1 MPYLQ
6 TFMPISFPEHPAQP
20 ELCLDWGTFGDQM
33 DAAFDLTNLLRN
45 WAWNSEQF
53 NVQWVDADDGRRLIQ
68 VRVELGVLQM
78 ETTGRPDGLRPEGL
92 DSYLH
97 LCTDRLETDAST
109 PIDSKLCGALR
120 DEALQVFH
128 RITAA
133 LTLGDLESVMHDAD
147 GILRRMDLCRRF
159 QGDSAAF
166 ANLESLRPQT
176 IMMRSRAGAELALAA
191 GQHAAARRA
200 LSSGLE
206 DLEACLGPTA
216 LKRAQRGRSSEACRP
231 CSCPDSLHR
240 SEWSCKRD

>member
-1 MPYLQ
+1 
-6 TFMPISFPEHPAQP
+6 
-20 ELCLDWGTFGDQM
+20 M
-33 DAAFDLTNLLRN
+33 DAAFDLTSLLRN

-128 RITAA
+128 RIAAA

-147 GILRRMDLCRRF
+147 GILRRMDLCREF
-159 QGDSAAF
+159 QGDNATF
-166 ANLESLRPQT
+166 ASLESLRPQA

-206 DLEACLGPTA
+206 DLEACLGPVAFETCPEGQVLQSMHA
-216 LKRAQRGRSSEACRP
+216 LLIPRLPASQRVELQTRLSDAIARENFELAAI
-231 CSCPDSLHR
+231 L
-240 SEWSCKRD
+240 RDEIRQLLD